1 MKVENLPDVMES
13 LYSHTS
19 QASTDTLLRPS
30 GLIRKPDGPVDFV
43 LSVHANL
50 CLKQIKHAVKLRKTL
65 KLEFDDPV
73 VVGFVSGYVFQQTSS
88 AGRVMSSWSRDWQDD
103 EAIPGLD
110 IDDLRAAAEKLVDMF
125 REHPH
130 RDDLTADDINYMSWV
145 LGARLCGYVQDIAQ
159 LDNVMLHLEEKT
171 DD

>member
-19 QASTDTLLRPS
+19 QASSDVMLRPS
-30 GLIRKPDGPVDFV
+30 GLIRKNEGSVDFV

-50 CLKQIKHAVKLRKTL
+50 CLKQIKHAVRLRKTL
-65 KLEFDDPV
+65 QLEFDDPL

-88 AGRVMSSWSRDWQDD
+88 AGRVMSSWSRDWKDD

-110 IDDLRAAAEKLVDMF
+110 LDDLRAAAVKLVEMF
-125 REHPH
+125 ESLPQRGDLSA
-130 RDDLTADDINYMSWV
+130 DDLNYMSWV
-145 LGARLCGYVQDIAQ
+145 LGARLCGYVQDISQ
-159 LDNVMLHLEEKT
+159 LDNVMQHLEGTT
-171 DD
+171 DE